1 MVVST
6 LDSAL
11 SWFYLLGNMS
21 IQDSSNWDPVYFPLC
36 PVGSLSTLTLSILES
51 GYMRFCPCRSVPT
64 IDSVNSG
71 FCSRL
76 VLSTWESVHLGIY
89 LLRFSPLGN
98 LATWHVAHV
107 GLCPLLLLSPLDS
120 AHVWFC
126 FLGSLSNSVFVYFNS
141 VHLGSLVTWHSAHAV
156 LCPLLIL
163 SSMGLAH
170 VWFCLLRSQSTWV
183 VVYLESVL
191 LGVGSHDILPT

>member
-1 MVVST
+1 MVVPT

-21 IQDSSNWDPVYFPLC
+21 IQDFSNWDPVYFPLC

-51 GYMRFCPCRSVPT
+51 GYMTFCPCRSVPT

-89 LLRFSPLGN
+89 LLRFSPLGS

-141 VHLGSLVTWHSAHAV
+141 VHLGSLVTWHSACGSV
-156 LCPLLIL
+156 YFGVNPPGWL
-163 SSMGLAH
+163 
-170 VWFCLLRSQSTWV
+170 STWN
-183 VVYLESVL
+183 LSTWESGHTTFFPRRIVSFI
-191 LGVGSHDILPT
+191 GSVQSGFC